1 MSKEKNSYQESL
13 EKTKEGG
20 KETCQGLKKII
31 SGTSWS
37 LFYVLKWLM
46 DMIDERDEEDKKNTR
61 SSWRKFKK
69 AWKETR
75 KWVRKTIKWLWKWV
89 KWWMDYIDAKYQE
102 RKENKTGKTEK
113 TSE

>member
-1 MSKEKNSYQESL
+1 MSKEKNSYQESW
-13 EKTKEGG
+13 EKTKEGA
-20 KETCQGLKKII
+20 KEACQGLKEVILK
-31 SGTSWS
+31 TTES
-37 LFYVLKWLM
+37 LFYVLKWGM
-46 DMIDERDEEDKKNTR
+46 DMIDERNEEDKKNTR

-75 KWVRKTIKWLWKWV
+75 KWVKKTIKWLWKWV

-102 RKENKTGKTEK
+102 RKENRTKTGN

>member
-13 EKTKEGG
+13 EKTKEGA
-20 KETCQGLKKII
+20 KEAYQGLKEVILK
-31 SGTSWS
+31 TTKS
-37 LFYVLKWLM
+37 LFYVLKWGM
-46 DMIDERDEEDKKNTR
+46 DMIDERNEEDKKNTR

-75 KWVRKTIKWLWKWV
+75 KWVKKTIKWLWKWV

-102 RKENKTGKTEK
+102 RKENKTKTEN

>member
-37 LFYVLKWLM
+37 LFHAL
-46 DMIDERDEEDKKNTR
+46 E
-61 SSWRKFKK
+61 
-69 AWKETR
+69 
-75 KWVRKTIKWLWKWV
+75 
-89 KWWMDYIDAKYQE
+89 
-102 RKENKTGKTEK
+102 
-113 TSE
+113 

>member
-37 LFYVLKWLM
+37 LFYALK
-46 DMIDERDEEDKKNTR
+46 
-61 SSWRKFKK
+61 
-69 AWKETR
+69 
-75 KWVRKTIKWLWKWV
+75 
-89 KWWMDYIDAKYQE
+89 
-102 RKENKTGKTEK
+102 
-113 TSE
+113 